1 MCTETEWRA
10 WMLFVAQPLTRCAAD
25 AEDIVQEVLL
35 QFWEV
40 FGVLP
45 WEYHPHQWARTV
57 CRRWLRLRTIDW
69 NRRAPT
75 QRNITLENWDAP
87 LPEGHEG
94 SETRLIEHAE
104 MQLLRQRLEEQLSP
118 QQQEMLHLYLEGYTY
133 QEIARRLNVSV
144 GTVKCQFCRMRQ
156 KAQTMLSTFWG
167 AESELIGGGADV
179 DDQPVFPLD
188 ESAGGGGSSKYL
200 LVIILLGFV
209 AFGYAGVI
217 ARIKPQSIVVC
228 PGKRVTWECIAQAS
242 CDCPQPQMMQM
253 RQPIDLPGI
262 DDSGKGE
269 GGNIPPP
276 SQPGDPPPEE
286 PNDPPY
292 PYPCP
297 PQIPYPCPPRP
308 PAPPGDP
315 GKPWP
320 PGYPPGDPEPG
331 CENPPAVSRLTY
343 TWKIERQEAGRWVI
357 ERGPE
362 EGGARWPEGGFLF
375 TEAHAGK
382 RFRISCTVKAYGRLP
397 DGTEILCGQT
407 TAYAFARVRR
417 QNELAVSL
425 EAEPEPAGVWQTITM
440 TATVDLECG
449 GTPPFTYRWR
459 FGDDPNKVVERSGRG
474 ESDTV
479 HYFYQ
484 RLYRYLVRV
493 EVEDSEGRRGSASMW
508 VHVGLAV
515 RLGSPMSMAVPLRDY
530 IQEGE
535 EAGLADPNWTPEQIN
550 YESYLAASAPH
561 KAHIVSVAA
570 PGQKL
575 PFEYEHHKRRSL
587 YLITYPRV
595 DPLWGTK
602 EILPVL
608 RQAGVSI
615 TMGTV
620 EVADRQS
627 GWRND
632 WGWQGIWWVPDNTY
646 LWPLNAR
653 VRNTDTKAYWW
664 NYWTNSPLEFQAN
677 TLHKLL
683 TTAKLG
689 WMESWDI
696 AAITTLAISVEIR
709 SGGEDHARSGLIW
722 SMRDNPCTNQR
733 VPLLWGGAMD
743 APARLVAAEV
753 RVDHP
758 WRLSQDPYQTQVVA
772 SHRQRAQVGI
782 VQSVEQFTKG
792 YFDYG
797 TGGQLWYYLAYE
809 PQFQGW
815 FRVREQTD
823 WEPIVQA
830 LDQETIHPT
839 LYQAFQRNGYTLSGA
854 ARVRVVSRGQEWNIF
869 DGQNIF
875 RLKLEPEGAGQALQ
889 VYRVLVGD
897 RDAEPPLLDTICC
910 PQDRIT
916 HAWYAKT
923 RWSRRH
929 WAYYQYGGQRYLVSV
944 ITRYR
949 LTGCYRLGITILL
962 PL

>member
-1 MCTETEWRA
+1 M
-10 WMLFVAQPLTRCAAD
+10 
-25 AEDIVQEVLL
+25 
-35 QFWEV
+35 
-40 FGVLP
+40 
-45 WEYHPHQWARTV
+45 
-57 CRRWLRLRTIDW
+57 RR
-69 NRRAPT
+69 P
-75 QRNITLENWDAP
+75 
-87 LPEGHEG
+87 
-94 SETRLIEHAE
+94 
-104 MQLLRQRLEEQLSP
+104 
-118 QQQEMLHLYLEGYTY
+118 
-133 QEIARRLNVSV
+133 
-144 GTVKCQFCRMRQ
+144 
-156 KAQTMLSTFWG
+156 
-167 AESELIGGGADV
+167 
-179 DDQPVFPLD
+179 
-188 ESAGGGGSSKYL
+188 
-200 LVIILLGFV
+200 
-209 AFGYAGVI
+209 
-217 ARIKPQSIVVC
+217 
-228 PGKRVTWECIAQAS
+228 
-242 CDCPQPQMMQM
+242 
-253 RQPIDLPGI
+253 PIDLPGI
-262 DDSGKGE
+262 DDPGEGE

-297 PQIPYPCPPRP
+297 PEIPYPCPPRH

-315 GKPWP
+315 GKPCP
-320 PGYPPGDPEPG
+320 PGYPPRDPEPD

-343 TWKIERQEAGRWVI
+343 IWKIERQEAGRWVI

-375 TEAHAGK
+375 TEVHAGK

-397 DGTEILCGQT
+397 DGTEILCGEA

-449 GTPPFTYRWR
+449 GTPPFTYRWH

-484 RLYRYLVRV
+484 RLYRYWVRV
-493 EVEDSEGRRGSASMW
+493 EVEDREGRRGSASMW

-550 YESYLAASAPH
+550 YESYLVASAPH

-570 PGQKL
+570 PEQKL
-575 PFEYEHHKRRSL
+575 PFEYEHHKRRQL
-587 YLITYPRV
+587 YLLTYPRV

-608 RQAGVSI
+608 RQAGVSV

-620 EVADRQS
+620 EVADRHS
-627 GWRND
+627 GWRNE
-632 WGWQGIWWVPDNTY
+632 WGWQGIWWVPENTY
-646 LWPLNAR
+646 LWPLNR
-653 VRNTDTKAYWW
+653 VVRSGETLAYWW

-683 TTAKLG
+683 ATAKLG

-696 AAITTLAISVEIR
+696 AAITTLSISVEMHSTDGNHAQ
-709 SGGEDHARSGLIW
+709 SGFVW
-722 SMRDNPCTNQR
+722 SMVNNTCTNQR
-733 VPLLWGGAMD
+733 VALLRGGTGD
-743 APARLVAAEV
+743 APARLVAAHV
-753 RVDHP
+753 TVDHP
-758 WRLSQDPYQTQVVA
+758 WRLSQDSYQTQVVT

-809 PQFQGW
+809 PQSQQW
-815 FRVREQTD
+815 FRVQEQTD

-830 LDQETIHPT
+830 LDEGVIHPN
-839 LYQAFQRNGYTLSGA
+839 LYQAFREHGYALSGN
-854 ARVRVVSRGQEWNIF
+854 ARVREVSRGQEWTIF
-869 DGQNIF
+869 DGDNIF
-875 RLKLEPEGAGQALQ
+875 RLKLEPEGAGQVLQ
-889 VYRVLVGD
+889 VYQVLVGD

-916 HAWYAKT
+916 HAWYARSGGT
-923 RWSRRH
+923 PYTFEHPPMSRIF
-929 WAYYQYGGQRYLVSV
+929 YKS
-944 ITRYR
+944 YR
-949 LTGCYRLGITILL
+949 SLTDDWILGIGYEDSPAFVVPPYGRYNIQIRREQNHTPHLL
-962 PL
+962 FYSAIAVRTFFFPFSYVPVKPLDTWSISFNGEAIGWVGEQGTWRGTGAVLRRSNAMQQPETAFGPYNKKIQYQER